1 MPSFSGIHL
10 ALQAI
15 LANQNAMEV
24 VSHNVSNANTE
35 GYHRQEAVFT
45 ASPPQTTGGWISSN
59 LSHSIGTGVTM
70 DSVQRYSMKFT
81 DMRYRSELSET
92 GRWQSQAELLTTLEL
107 TLADTSVD
115 SIATR
120 LDEFWGTWQALANDP
135 EDSALRQDVMS
146 KAESLALSF
155 NSRSQRLHDLRVDQ
169 NLAIIERVNDI
180 NEMGQQIAD
189 LNEQIAQVLTT
200 GGQPND
206 LFDKRDLL
214 LDKLSQIAGATSN
227 VEDNGHVNV
236 SIAGHFLVIGTTS
249 YEVST
254 TTNAEN
260 LVELEWA
267 DGATFQT
274 LQGELLGLFEGR
286 DTVIVEQQDWLDEL
300 ANTLITEVNA
310 LHVTGVGMN
319 NETGYNL
326 FTGTDAMSM
335 RFNSADITVNRVA
348 TAYNLDSP
356 GDGNLA
362 KDIADLQNA
371 LLFHGG
377 TSTIKQYNNERIGA
391 LALDVSQAENL
402 AADHALVKEA
412 LFTQREE
419 VAGVN
424 LNEEAADMVK
434 YQMAYNAA
442 ARLMT
447 AIDEMLDKVINGM
460 GLVGR

>member
-35 GYHRQEAVFT
+35 GYHRQEAVFE

-59 LSHSIGTGVTM
+59 LSHTVGTGVLM
-70 DSVQRYSMKFT
+70 DSVERYAMKFT
-81 DMRYRSELSET
+81 DLRYRSELAET
-92 GRWQSQAELLTTLEL
+92 GRWDVQAEFLATVET

-115 SIATR
+115 SITTR
-120 LDEFWGTWQALANDP
+120 LDEFWGSWQALANDP
-135 EDSALRQDVMS
+135 EDPALRQDVMS

-155 NSRSQRLHDLRVDQ
+155 NSRSQRLTQLRIDQ
-169 NLAIIERVNDI
+169 NMSIIERVNDI
-180 NEMGQQIAD
+180 NEMAEQIAD

-206 LFDKRDLL
+206 LYDKRDLL
-214 LDKLSQIAGATSN
+214 LDQLSQIAGATSN
-227 VEDNGHVNV
+227 EEANGHVNV
-236 SIAGHFLVIGTTS
+236 SIGGHFLVIGTTA
-249 YEVST
+249 YQVDT

-267 DGATFQT
+267 DGATFQS
-274 LQGELLGLFEGR
+274 LQGELLGLFETR
-286 DTVIVEQQDWLDEL
+286 DTVVVEQLDWLDEL
-300 ANTLITEVNA
+300 ASTLMTEVNA
-310 LHVTGVGMN
+310 LHSIGVGMN
-319 NETGYNL
+319 NETGYDM

-335 RFNSADITVNRVA
+335 RFNETDMTVDRVA

-362 KDIADLQNA
+362 KDIADIQNS

-377 TSTIKQYNNERIGA
+377 TATIKQYNNERIGA
-391 LALDVSQAENL
+391 LALQVSQAENL
-402 AADHALVKEA
+402 AADHALVKES
-412 LFTQREE
+412 LYTQREE
-419 VAGVN
+419 VTGVN

-447 AIDEMLDKVINGM
+447 AMDEMLDKVINGM